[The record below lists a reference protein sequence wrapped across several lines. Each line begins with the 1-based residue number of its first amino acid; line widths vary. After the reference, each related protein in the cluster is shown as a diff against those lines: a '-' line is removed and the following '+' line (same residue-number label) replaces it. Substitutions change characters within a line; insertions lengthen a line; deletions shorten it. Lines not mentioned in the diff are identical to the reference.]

1 MRQPQCPQET
11 IDDWAATLQR
21 VAKHQ
26 DKAAFTRLF
35 RHFAPRIKAYGI
47 ALSSIH
53 TSPEMADE
61 LVQEVMIKVWQKAPY
76 FDSAKANASTWIF
89 AIARNCRID
98 YLRKMKRTEY
108 PLRVED
114 LWPISED
121 LDPFTTLHYLR
132 SEQDIQS
139 VVNDMPKEQAVIL
152 REIYVEGKTHS
163 EVAAQSG
170 LPLGTVK
177 SRIRLAIDKL
187 RNALGTNEPENDGP
201 GYS

>member
-108 PLRVED
+108 QLRVED